1 MKKKLYTALGLMS
14 GTSMDGVDASLI
26 RSDGFNQFMNIF
38 DEYPDEDELGD
49 FCCGRIYDSNTGIS
63 WQGGRW
69 YVKAEYQ
76 F

>member
-1 MKKKLYTALGLMS
+1 MKHFVTGKNL
-14 GTSMDGVDASLI
+14 
-26 RSDGFNQFMNIF
+26 F

>member
-1 MKKKLYTALGLMS
+1 MVMTDLSLSYLG
-14 GTSMDGVDASLI
+14 DGYILTL
-26 RSDGFNQFMNIF
+26 GGMNVF